1 MAKVA
6 AKTVKNVQIKCMVPA
21 VKATPS
27 PPIGPALGQRGV
39 KAIDFCKQFNERTKD
54 YETETPIPT
63 IITIKPDRT
72 FTFVTKLPPTT
83 WFLKRA
89 ARVEKGASKPGSE
102 IVGKISLKH
111 VYEIALIKQQQDNMR
126 DIGLKGICKSIIATA
141 KSVGI
146 QVIP

>member
-1 MAKVA
+1 MAKVV
-6 AKTVKNVQIKCMVPA
+6 AKTVKNVQVKCMVPA

-39 KAIDFCKQFNERTKD
+39 KAIEFCKQFNERTKNF
-54 YETETPIPT
+54 EPGTPIPT
-63 IITIKPDRT
+63 IISIKPDHT
-72 FTFVTKLPPTT
+72 FSFITKLPPTV

-89 ARVEKGASKPGSE
+89 ARIEKGASKPGSE

-111 VYEIALIKQQQDNMR
+111 VYEIALIKQQQENMK
-126 DIGLKGICKSIIATA
+126 DYDLKGICKCIIATA